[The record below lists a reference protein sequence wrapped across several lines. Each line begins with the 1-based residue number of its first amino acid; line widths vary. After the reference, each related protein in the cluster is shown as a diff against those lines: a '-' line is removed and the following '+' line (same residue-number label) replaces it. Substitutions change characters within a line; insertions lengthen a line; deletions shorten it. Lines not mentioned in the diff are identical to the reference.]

1 MIDLTRP
8 VSCRQFAKMVGR
20 AESAARKARDRGSII
35 KGYYEPTKQFIPEIA
50 AREWGVEIL
59 PEYGGKPIVKKTVK
73 PSIVKQPK
81 PEKEIKVQT
90 ADEVVKEILHEKT
103 KTLKNLDVTFEGDD
117 DEGFLFTEEWPE
129 EEELSDE
136 ISKPEAERRTA
147 ILRAQMLDL
156 AYKEKR
162 GQLVAT
168 DKIQTVLFAYGAEI
182 RIACEG
188 ITNAV
193 LDQVLAAATR
203 HEAKRIIDEYIHEML
218 NGLADISAR
227 NL

>member
-1 MIDLTRP
+1 MTDLTRP
-8 VSCRQFAKMVGR
+8 VSCRQFAKMVGK

-50 AREWGVEIL
+50 AKEWGVEIL
-59 PEYGGKPIVKKTVK
+59 PEYGGKPIPKKTAK
-73 PSIVKQPK
+73 PSNIKRPK
-81 PEKEIKVQT
+81 PEKEIKIQT

-103 KTLKNLDVTFEGDD
+103 KTLKNIDITFEGDD
-117 DEGFLFTEEWPE
+117 EEFSFPEEWPE

-136 ISKPEAERRTA
+136 IPKTEAERRTS
-147 ILRAQMLDL
+147 IFKAQMLEIAL
-156 AYKEKR
+156 KEKR
-162 GQLVAT
+162 GQVVAT

-188 ITNAV
+188 ITNAI
-193 LDQVLAAATR
+193 LDQVLAAVTR
-203 HEAKRIIDEYIHEML
+203 HEAKRIMDEYIHEML
-218 NGLADISAR
+218 NGLADISSR